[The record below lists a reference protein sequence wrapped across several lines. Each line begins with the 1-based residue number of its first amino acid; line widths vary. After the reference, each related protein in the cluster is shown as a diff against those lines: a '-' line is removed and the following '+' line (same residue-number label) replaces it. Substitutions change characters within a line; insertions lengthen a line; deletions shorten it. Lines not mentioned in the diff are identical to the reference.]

1 MIDPNEDEDEDDS
14 LPEVLA
20 AMKREYFKR
29 ALQEDRV
36 NDDAFSYAV
45 DQLQDAIIQ
54 LQEEL
59 NEDPIPETTGIL

>member
-1 MIDPNEDEDEDDS
+1 MELMSTGEDDNRP
-14 LPEVLA
+14 LVLA

-29 ALQEDRV
+29 ALQEDRI

-45 DQLQDAIIQ
+45 DQLQDAIFY

-59 NEDPIPETTGIL
+59 NEDPIPEAAAAS